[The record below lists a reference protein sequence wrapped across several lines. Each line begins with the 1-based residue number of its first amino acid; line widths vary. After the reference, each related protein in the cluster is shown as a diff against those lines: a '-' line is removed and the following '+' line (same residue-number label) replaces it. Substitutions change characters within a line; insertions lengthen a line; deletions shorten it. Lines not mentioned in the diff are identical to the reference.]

1 MQSELSEKIMAM
13 VREVKV
19 GLLGILGIVILY
31 FGFTYLKGSEIFS
44 TSNTYKATFKD
55 VLGLEVSNPV
65 TFNGVNVGRV
75 TNLYPQFDKSEV
87 IVELTIDE
95 DVKLTD
101 NSFAILADDGLIG
114 GKLIKL
120 KIAPGK
126 LLEEDGNLKSMLEV
140 GLVDVMQQ
148 KIDPTL
154 KNVDSL
160 TRTLTRIINEFD
172 HTGQAL
178 KILLAS
184 ATQSSD
190 GVNTLVA
197 NNSKNIGL
205 VTANAATLTKN
216 LNVLAL
222 NLDEQ
227 IKPILTKTGSFSDSL
242 SALQLGTTIN
252 NLNGTVKNLQTMLNQ
267 VNAGKGTLGK
277 LAGDDSLYTN
287 LDRTAASLNL
297 LLSDMKVNPKR
308 YVHFSLFG
316 KKDKTKK

>member
-1 MQSELSEKIMAM
+1 LQSELSEKIMAM

-216 LNVLAL
+216 LNALAL

>member
-1 MQSELSEKIMAM
+1 M

-216 LNVLAL
+216 LNALAL

-287 LDRTAASLNL
+287 IDRTAASLNL

>member
-1 MQSELSEKIMAM
+1 MAM

-184 ATQSSD
+184 ATQSSN

-216 LNVLAL
+216 LNALAL

>member
-1 MQSELSEKIMAM
+1 LG
-13 VREVKV
+13 REVKV
-19 GLLGILGIVILY
+19 GLLGMLGLVILY
-31 FGFTYLKGSEIFS
+31 FGFTFLKGSEIFS

-55 VLGLEVSNPV
+55 VMGLEVSNPV

-75 TNLYPQFDKSEV
+75 TNLLPQFDKGEV
-87 IVELTIDE
+87 IVELTISE

-101 NSFAILADDGLIG
+101 NSVAVLADDGLIG

-120 KIAPGK
+120 KIVPGK
-126 LLEEDGNLKSMLEV
+126 PLDEDGDLKSMLEV

-160 TRTLTRIINEFD
+160 TRTLTRIVNEFD
-172 HTGQAL
+172 NTGQAL

-184 ATQSSD
+184 ATQSTN
-190 GVNTLVA
+190 GVNQLVA
-197 NNSKNIGL
+197 GNSKNIGQI
-205 VTANAATLTKN
+205 TANAAVLTKN
-216 LNVLAL
+216 LNNLAL
-222 NLDEQ
+222 NLDQQ

-242 SALQLGTTIN
+242 SALQLGTTVN
-252 NLNGTVKNLQTMLNQ
+252 SLNGTVKNLQNVLDQ
-267 VNAGKGTLGK
+267 INAGKGTLGK
-277 LAGDDSLYTN
+277 LTGDDSLYTN

-316 KKDKTKK
+316 KKDKK

>member
-1 MQSELSEKIMAM
+1 MAIG
-13 VREVKV
+13 REVKV
-19 GLLGILGIVILY
+19 GLLGMLGLVILY
-31 FGFTYLKGSEIFS
+31 FGFTFLKGSEIFS

-55 VLGLEVSNPV
+55 VMGLEVSNPV

-75 TNLYPQFDKSEV
+75 TNLLPQFDKGEV
-87 IVELTIDE
+87 IVELTISE

-101 NSFAILADDGLIG
+101 NSVAVLADDGLIG

-120 KIAPGK
+120 KIVPGK
-126 LLEEDGNLKSMLEV
+126 PVDEDGDLKSMLEV

-160 TRTLTRIINEFD
+160 TRTLTRIVNEFD
-172 HTGQAL
+172 NTGQAL

-184 ATQSSD
+184 ATQSTN
-190 GVNTLVA
+190 GVNQLVA
-197 NNSKNIGL
+197 GNSKNIGQI
-205 VTANAATLTKN
+205 TANAAVLTKN
-216 LNVLAL
+216 LNNLAL
-222 NLDEQ
+222 SLDQQ

-242 SALQLGTTIN
+242 SALQLGTTVN
-252 NLNGTVKNLQTMLNQ
+252 SLNGTVKNLQNVLDQ
-267 VNAGKGTLGK
+267 INAGKGTLGK
-277 LAGDDSLYTN
+277 LTGDDSLYTN

-316 KKDKTKK
+316 KKDKK

>member
-1 MQSELSEKIMAM
+1 MAIG
-13 VREVKV
+13 REVKV
-19 GLLGILGIVILY
+19 GLLGMLGLVILY
-31 FGFTYLKGSEIFS
+31 FGFTFLKGSEIFS

-55 VLGLEVSNPV
+55 VMGLEVSNPV

-75 TNLYPQFDKSEV
+75 TNLLPQFDKGEV
-87 IVELTIDE
+87 IVELTISE

-101 NSFAILADDGLIG
+101 NSVAVLADDGLIG

-120 KIAPGK
+120 KIVPGK
-126 LLEEDGNLKSMLEV
+126 PLDEDGDLKSMLEV

-160 TRTLTRIINEFD
+160 TRTLTRIVNEFD
-172 HTGQAL
+172 NTGQAL

-184 ATQSSD
+184 ATQSTN
-190 GVNTLVA
+190 GVNQLVA
-197 NNSKNIGL
+197 GNSKNIGQI
-205 VTANAATLTKN
+205 TANAAVLTKN
-216 LNVLAL
+216 LNNLAL
-222 NLDEQ
+222 SLDQQ

-242 SALQLGTTIN
+242 SALQLGTTVN
-252 NLNGTVKNLQTMLNQ
+252 SLNGTVKNLQNVLDQ
-267 VNAGKGTLGK
+267 INAGKGTLGK
-277 LAGDDSLYTN
+277 LTGDDSLYTN

-297 LLSDMKVNPKR
+297 LLSDMKVNPRR

-316 KKDKTKK
+316 KKDKK

>member
-1 MQSELSEKIMAM
+1 MAM

-216 LNVLAL
+216 LNALAL

>member
-1 MQSELSEKIMAM
+1 MAIG
-13 VREVKV
+13 REVKV
-19 GLLGILGIVILY
+19 GLLGMLGLVILY
-31 FGFTYLKGSEIFS
+31 FGFTFLKGSEIFS

-55 VLGLEVSNPV
+55 VMGLEVSNPV

-75 TNLYPQFDKSEV
+75 TNLLPQFDKGEV
-87 IVELTIDE
+87 IVELTISE

-101 NSFAILADDGLIG
+101 NSVAVLADDGLIG

-120 KIAPGK
+120 KIVPGK
-126 LLEEDGNLKSMLEV
+126 PLDEDGDLKSMLEV

-160 TRTLTRIINEFD
+160 TRTLTRIVNEFD
-172 HTGQAL
+172 NTGQAL

-184 ATQSSD
+184 ATQSTN
-190 GVNTLVA
+190 GVNQLVA
-197 NNSKNIGL
+197 GNSKNIGQI
-205 VTANAATLTKN
+205 TANAAVLTKN
-216 LNVLAL
+216 LNNLAL
-222 NLDEQ
+222 NLDQQ

-242 SALQLGTTIN
+242 SALQLGTTVN
-252 NLNGTVKNLQTMLNQ
+252 SLNGTVKNLQNVLDQ
-267 VNAGKGTLGK
+267 INAGKGTLGK
-277 LAGDDSLYTN
+277 LTGDDSLYTN

-316 KKDKTKK
+316 KKDKK

>member
-1 MQSELSEKIMAM
+1 MAIG
-13 VREVKV
+13 REVKV
-19 GLLGILGIVILY
+19 GLLGMLGLVILY
-31 FGFTYLKGSEIFS
+31 FGFTFLKGSEIFS
-44 TSNTYKATFKD
+44 TSNTYKATFKH
-55 VLGLEVSNPV
+55 VMGLEVSNPV

-75 TNLYPQFDKSEV
+75 TNLLPQFDKGEV
-87 IVELTIDE
+87 IVELTISE

-101 NSFAILADDGLIG
+101 NSVAVLADDGLIG

-120 KIAPGK
+120 KIVPGK
-126 LLEEDGNLKSMLEV
+126 PLDEDGDLKSMLEV

-160 TRTLTRIINEFD
+160 TRTLTRIVNEFD
-172 HTGQAL
+172 NTGQAL

-184 ATQSSD
+184 ATQSTN
-190 GVNTLVA
+190 GVNQLVA
-197 NNSKNIGL
+197 GNSKNIGQI
-205 VTANAATLTKN
+205 TANAAVLTKN
-216 LNVLAL
+216 LNNLAL
-222 NLDEQ
+222 SLDQQ

-242 SALQLGTTIN
+242 SALQLGTTVN
-252 NLNGTVKNLQTMLNQ
+252 SLNGTVKNLQNVLDQ
-267 VNAGKGTLGK
+267 INAGKGTLGK
-277 LAGDDSLYTN
+277 LTGDDSLYTN

-316 KKDKTKK
+316 KKDKK

>member
-1 MQSELSEKIMAM
+1 MAM

-216 LNVLAL
+216 LRS
-222 NLDEQ
+222 
-227 IKPILTKTGSFSDSL
+227 PSF
-242 SALQLGTTIN
+242 
-252 NLNGTVKNLQTMLNQ
+252 
-267 VNAGKGTLGK
+267 
-277 LAGDDSLYTN
+277 
-287 LDRTAASLNL
+287 
-297 LLSDMKVNPKR
+297 
-308 YVHFSLFG
+308 FSN
-316 KKDKTKK
+316 

>member
-1 MQSELSEKIMAM
+1 MAIG
-13 VREVKV
+13 REVKV
-19 GLLGILGIVILY
+19 GLLGMLGLVILY
-31 FGFTYLKGSEIFS
+31 FGFTFLKGSEIFS

-55 VLGLEVSNPV
+55 VMGLEVSNPV

-75 TNLYPQFDKSEV
+75 TNLLPQFDKGEV
-87 IVELTIDE
+87 IVELTISE

-101 NSFAILADDGLIG
+101 NSVAVLADDGLIG

-120 KIAPGK
+120 KIVPGK
-126 LLEEDGNLKSMLEV
+126 PVDEDGDLKSMLEV

-160 TRTLTRIINEFD
+160 TRTLTRIVNEFD
-172 HTGQAL
+172 NTGQAL

-184 ATQSSD
+184 ATQSTN
-190 GVNTLVA
+190 GVNQLVA
-197 NNSKNIGL
+197 GNSKNIGQI
-205 VTANAATLTKN
+205 TANAAVLTKN
-216 LNVLAL
+216 LNNLAL
-222 NLDEQ
+222 SLDQQ

-242 SALQLGTTIN
+242 SALQLGTTVN
-252 NLNGTVKNLQTMLNQ
+252 SLNGTVKNLQNVLNQ
-267 VNAGKGTLGK
+267 INAGKGTLGK
-277 LAGDDSLYTN
+277 LTGDDSLYTN

-316 KKDKTKK
+316 KKDKK

>member
-1 MQSELSEKIMAM
+1 MAIG
-13 VREVKV
+13 REVKV
-19 GLLGILGIVILY
+19 GLLGMLGLVILY
-31 FGFTYLKGSEIFS
+31 FGFTFLKGSEIFS
-44 TSNTYKATFKD
+44 TSNTYKATFKA
-55 VLGLEVSNPV
+55 VMGLEVSNPV

-75 TNLYPQFDKSEV
+75 TNLLPQFDKGEV
-87 IVELTIDE
+87 IVELTISE

-101 NSFAILADDGLIG
+101 NSVAVLADDGLIG

-120 KIAPGK
+120 KIVPGK
-126 LLEEDGNLKSMLEV
+126 PLDEDGDLKSMLEV

-160 TRTLTRIINEFD
+160 TRTLTRIVNEFD
-172 HTGQAL
+172 NTGQAL

-184 ATQSSD
+184 ATQSTN
-190 GVNTLVA
+190 GVNQLVA
-197 NNSKNIGL
+197 GNSKNIGQI
-205 VTANAATLTKN
+205 TANAAVLTKN
-216 LNVLAL
+216 LNNLAL
-222 NLDEQ
+222 SLDQQ

-242 SALQLGTTIN
+242 SALQLGTTVN
-252 NLNGTVKNLQTMLNQ
+252 SLNGTVKNLQNVLDQ
-267 VNAGKGTLGK
+267 INAGKGTLGK
-277 LAGDDSLYTN
+277 LTGDDSLYTN

-316 KKDKTKK
+316 KKDKK

>member
-1 MQSELSEKIMAM
+1 M

-216 LNVLAL
+216 LNALAL

>member
-1 MQSELSEKIMAM
+1 MAIG
-13 VREVKV
+13 REVKV
-19 GLLGILGIVILY
+19 GLLGMLGLVILY
-31 FGFTYLKGSEIFS
+31 FGFTFLKGSEIFS

-55 VLGLEVSNPV
+55 VMGLEVSNPV

-75 TNLYPQFDKSEV
+75 TNLLPQFDKGEV
-87 IVELTIDE
+87 IVELTISE

-101 NSFAILADDGLIG
+101 NSVAVLADDGLIG

-120 KIAPGK
+120 KIVPGK
-126 LLEEDGNLKSMLEV
+126 PLDEDGDLKSMLEV

-160 TRTLTRIINEFD
+160 TRTLTRIVNEFD
-172 HTGQAL
+172 NTGQAL

-184 ATQSSD
+184 ATQSTN
-190 GVNTLVA
+190 GVNQLVA
-197 NNSKNIGL
+197 GNSKNIGQI
-205 VTANAATLTKN
+205 TANAAVLTKN
-216 LNVLAL
+216 LNNLAL
-222 NLDEQ
+222 SLDQQ

-242 SALQLGTTIN
+242 SALQLGTTVN
-252 NLNGTVKNLQTMLNQ
+252 SLNGTVKNLQNVLNQ
-267 VNAGKGTLGK
+267 INAGKGTLGK
-277 LAGDDSLYTN
+277 LTGDDSLYTN

-297 LLSDMKVNPKR
+297 LLSDMKVNPRR

-316 KKDKTKK
+316 KKDKK

>member
-1 MQSELSEKIMAM
+1 MAIG
-13 VREVKV
+13 REVKV
-19 GLLGILGIVILY
+19 GLLGMLGLVILY
-31 FGFTYLKGSEIFS
+31 FGFTFLKGSEIFS

-55 VLGLEVSNPV
+55 VMGLEVSNPV

-75 TNLYPQFDKSEV
+75 TNLLPQFDKGEV
-87 IVELTIDE
+87 IVELTISE

-101 NSFAILADDGLIG
+101 NSVAVLADDGLIG

-120 KIAPGK
+120 KIVPGK
-126 LLEEDGNLKSMLEV
+126 PLDEDGDLKSMLEV

-160 TRTLTRIINEFD
+160 TRTLTRIVNEFD
-172 HTGQAL
+172 NTGQAL

-184 ATQSSD
+184 ATQSTN
-190 GVNTLVA
+190 GVNQLVA
-197 NNSKNIGL
+197 GNSKNIGQI
-205 VTANAATLTKN
+205 TANAAVLTKN
-216 LNVLAL
+216 LNNLAL
-222 NLDEQ
+222 SLDQQ

-242 SALQLGTTIN
+242 SALQLGTTVN
-252 NLNGTVKNLQTMLNQ
+252 SLNGTVKNLQNVLNQ
-267 VNAGKGTLGK
+267 INAGKGTLGK
-277 LAGDDSLYTN
+277 LTGDDSLYTN

-316 KKDKTKK
+316 KKDKK

>member
-190 GVNTLVA
+190 GVNTIVA

-216 LNVLAL
+216 LNALAL